1 MLIDTGSQEP
11 EVGRLLRLACAAKRV
26 IMQSVV
32 RETRTTCAMLHAT
45 DRQTDRQ
52 TDGQRW
58 WWMICRVRSL
68 ADLSLTECRTCDTGE
83 WAQSHVQSA
92 PVVQLRSSCMSFN
105 KKHTKFPFYEQLTFR
120 RQCRAGWTWQHRLIS
135 SDNVISAGRCPNKCW
150 VRKFKEL

>member
-52 TDGQRW
+52 TDGRTAL
-58 WWMICRVRSL
+58 MMN
-68 ADLSLTECRTCDTGE
+68 DLS
-83 WAQSHVQSA
+83 
-92 PVVQLRSSCMSFN
+92 RS
-105 KKHTKFPFYEQLTFR
+105 
-120 RQCRAGWTWQHRLIS
+120 
-135 SDNVISAGRCPNKCW
+135 VAGRL
-150 VRKFKEL
+150 VID